1 MIFDPITCH
10 GQSWGNFCQVCEQ
23 EEFDKFM
30 HNNVEDN
37 YVDVAEREY
46 DYEETK

>member
-1 MIFDPITCH
+1 MIWDPITCH

-30 HNNVEDN
+30 HDNVEMN
-37 YVDVAEREY
+37 YSDEEE
-46 DYEETK
+46 YEETK

>member
-1 MIFDPITCH
+1 MMWDPITCH

-30 HNNVEDN
+30 HDNMEMNYSDEEEYEDSI
-37 YVDVAEREY
+37 
-46 DYEETK
+46 